1 MRQIISFFST
11 LTEREVMNKE
21 SRKLMMNGQ
30 GNLDYNSKP
39 TETKIPKAATI
50 IPDAFSTPR
59 NS

>member
-1 MRQIISFFST
+1 
-11 LTEREVMNKE
+11 MNKE

-59 NS
+59 NSSAVVRRCNRAPMKTP